1 MSDKKFKK
9 ACDVC
14 KRRKKRCS
22 GGRPCDYCIKIDKQL
37 DCTYRVKVSSK
48 TVKVTERYLV
58 NLKSKIR
65 DLELQLAAQSDC
77 HSNVVSTNDNPIVS
91 SGDDEEDRDG
101 TDDPSEGNN
110 YYRLG
115 NSACGKFLL
124 RIKDSLVKT
133 CQLPGDVRPSVIE
146 TISLETSPNM
156 SLIEQIVRENC
167 PSPSEAKNWILAAS
181 NVIGADYMYIEPDYE
196 KSVLDEL
203 IWTSDSH
210 DANFVKYA
218 TEVTRFFTYLAL
230 GCLFNKDRSPE
241 KTRSKFPGLQYFETA
256 LKLQSE
262 LLKVYDMMANTS
274 LVQSFLYVAYYALS
288 LDKTEFAYLTIGSAI
303 RMVFTLNY
311 HKKTTTFTE
320 NRVFWLCFV
329 YDRLVS
335 VRFGFPLMINELDID
350 VPLLNEPTI
359 SSHEALLE
367 SCHFNWQVKLANIIT
382 QTLRKIYTRNT
393 FSFIQNCYTV
403 LKELKNWLDSL
414 PDDLKVDMDNFSTKQ
429 PRSTINLHINYN
441 YTIII
446 TTRPVFLY
454 VFNKVA
460 DSEQTAEEL
469 FPKKLLNTI
478 TILLES
484 SVQAAQIQSFIL
496 TKLYFEGRMVSTSF
510 LDCHYIFNATI
521 ILIFAAFCQS
531 RPNHAIFFG
540 CDINTLFE
548 RVQVNLTVLQRISQY
563 NIAACNFN
571 KQLTEI
577 IELISST
584 SVHIPPERPFPYSSV
599 SNESDEQLAVPPLD
613 PGIDLGLAR
622 KFDLSRILHDI
633 GDNSSELFPFD
644 NEDFLKYSFF

>member
-1 MSDKKFKK
+1 MSDKKSKK
-9 ACDVC
+9 ACEVC

-37 DCTYRVKVSSK
+37 ACTYRVKVSSK
-48 TVKVTERYLV
+48 TVKVTEKYLV
-58 NLKSKIR
+58 NLKSKIK
-65 DLELQLAAQSDC
+65 DLELQLATRSNC
-77 HSNVVSTNDNPIVS
+77 HPNDVSTNDNPLVS
-91 SGDDEEDRDG
+91 SEDDEEDRDG
-101 TDDPSEGNN
+101 MDDPSEGNN

-124 RIKDSLVKT
+124 RIKDSLGKS
-133 CQLPGDVRPSVIE
+133 CQLRGDVRPSVIE

-156 SLIEQIVRENC
+156 ALIEQIVRGKTA
-167 PSPSEAKNWILAAS
+167 PLPQKPRTGFWPL
-181 NVIGADYMYIEPDYE
+181 
-196 KSVLDEL
+196 L
-203 IWTSDSH
+203 TDSH
-210 DANFVKYA
+210 NADFVKYA

-241 KTRSKFPGLQYFETA
+241 KTGSKFPGLQYFETA
-256 LKLQSE
+256 
-262 LLKVYDMMANTS
+262 
-274 LVQSFLYVAYYALS
+274 
-288 LDKTEFAYLTIGSAI
+288 
-303 RMVFTLNY
+303 
-311 HKKTTTFTE
+311 
-320 NRVFWLCFV
+320 
-329 YDRLVS
+329 
-335 VRFGFPLMINELDID
+335 
-350 VPLLNEPTI
+350 
-359 SSHEALLE
+359 
-367 SCHFNWQVKLANIIT
+367 
-382 QTLRKIYTRNT
+382 KIYTRNS
-393 FSFIQNCYTV
+393 FSFIHNCYTV
-403 LKELKNWLDSL
+403 LKELKYWLDGL
-414 PDDLKVDMDNFSTKQ
+414 PDDLKIDMDNFSTTQ

-460 DSEQTAEEL
+460 DSEQKAEEL

-478 TILLES
+478 TTLLES

-548 RVQVNLTVLQRISQY
+548 RVQVNLRVLQSISQY

-577 IELISST
+577 IELIGST
-584 SVHIPPERPFPYSSV
+584 NVHIPQEHPFPNPSV
-599 SNESDEQLAVPPLD
+599 GKESDAQLAVPPLD
-613 PGIDLGLAR
+613 PGIDLDLAR

>member
-1 MSDKKFKK
+1 MSDKKSKK
-9 ACDVC
+9 ACEVC

-37 DCTYRVKVSSK
+37 ACTYRVKVSSK
-48 TVKVTERYLV
+48 TVKVTEKYLV
-58 NLKSKIR
+58 NLKSKIK
-65 DLELQLAAQSDC
+65 DLELQLATRSNC
-77 HSNVVSTNDNPIVS
+77 HPNDVSTNDNPLVS
-91 SGDDEEDRDG
+91 SEDDEEDRDG
-101 TDDPSEGNN
+101 MDDPSEGNN

-124 RIKDSLVKT
+124 RIKDSLGKS
-133 CQLPGDVRPSVIE
+133 CQLRGDV
-146 TISLETSPNM
+146 
-156 SLIEQIVRENC
+156 Q
-167 PSPSEAKNWILAAS
+167 
-181 NVIGADYMYIEPDYE
+181 PDYE

-210 DANFVKYA
+210 NADFVRYA

-241 KTRSKFPGLQYFETA
+241 KTGSKFPGLQYFETA
-256 LKLQSE
+256 LRLQSE

-288 LDKTEFAYLTIGSAI
+288 LDKPEFA
-303 RMVFTLNY
+303 
-311 HKKTTTFTE
+311 
-320 NRVFWLCFV
+320 
-329 YDRLVS
+329 
-335 VRFGFPLMINELDID
+335 
-350 VPLLNEPTI
+350 
-359 SSHEALLE
+359 
-367 SCHFNWQVKLANIIT
+367 
-382 QTLRKIYTRNT
+382 KIYTRNS
-393 FSFIQNCYTV
+393 FSFIHNCYTV
-403 LKELKNWLDSL
+403 LKELKYWLDGL
-414 PDDLKVDMDNFSTKQ
+414 PDDLKIDMDNFSTTQ

-460 DSEQTAEEL
+460 DSEQKAEEL

-478 TILLES
+478 TTLLES

-548 RVQVNLTVLQRISQY
+548 RVQVNLRVLQSISQY

-577 IELISST
+577 IELIGST
-584 SVHIPPERPFPYSSV
+584 NVHIPQEHPFPNPSV
-599 SNESDEQLAVPPLD
+599 GKESDAQLAVPPLD
-613 PGIDLGLAR
+613 PGIDLDLAR

-644 NEDFLKYSFF
+644 NEDFFKI

>member
-1 MSDKKFKK
+1 MSDKKSKK
-9 ACDVC
+9 ACEVC

-22 GGRPCDYCIKIDKQL
+22 GGRPCDYCIKIDKQV

-48 TVKVTERYLV
+48 RVKVTERYLV

-65 DLELQLAAQSDC
+65 DLELQLAAQSNSCPND
-77 HSNVVSTNDNPIVS
+77 VSTTNDNLLVS
-91 SGDDEEDRDG
+91 SEDDEEDRDG
-101 TDDPSEGNN
+101 TDGASEGNN

-115 NSACGKFLL
+115 TSACGKFLL
-124 RIKDSLVKT
+124 RIKDSLVKS
-133 CQLPGDVRPSVIE
+133 CQLRGDV
-146 TISLETSPNM
+146 
-156 SLIEQIVRENC
+156 Q
-167 PSPSEAKNWILAAS
+167 
-181 NVIGADYMYIEPDYE
+181 PDYE

-210 DANFVKYA
+210 NADFVKYA

-241 KTRSKFPGLQYFETA
+241 KTGSKFPGLQYFETA
-256 LKLQSE
+256 LRLQSE

-288 LDKTEFAYLTIGSAI
+288 LDKPEFAYLTIGSAI

-350 VPLLNEPTI
+350 VSLLNEPTI
-359 SSHEALLE
+359 SSQETLID

-382 QTLRKIYTRNT
+382 QTLRKIYTRNS
-393 FSFIQNCYTV
+393 FSFIHNCYTV
-403 LKELKNWLDSL
+403 LKELKYWLDGL
-414 PDDLKVDMDNFSTKQ
+414 PDDLKIDMDNFSTTQ

-460 DSEQTAEEL
+460 DSEQKAEEL

-478 TILLES
+478 TTLLES

-548 RVQVNLTVLQRISQY
+548 RVQVNLRVLQSISQY

-577 IELISST
+577 IELIGST
-584 SVHIPPERPFPYSSV
+584 NVHIPQEHPFPNPSV
-599 SNESDEQLAVPPLD
+599 GKESDAQLAVPPLD
-613 PGIDLGLAR
+613 PGIDLDLAR

>member
-1 MSDKKFKK
+1 MSDKKSKK
-9 ACDVC
+9 ACEVC

-37 DCTYRVKVSSK
+37 ACTYRVKVSSK
-48 TVKVTERYLV
+48 TGKVTEKYLV
-58 NLKSKIR
+58 NLKSKIK
-65 DLELQLAAQSDC
+65 DLELQLATRSNC
-77 HSNVVSTNDNPIVS
+77 HPNDVSTNDNPLVS
-91 SGDDEEDRDG
+91 SEDDEEDRDG
-101 TDDPSEGNN
+101 MDDPSEGNN

-124 RIKDSLVKT
+124 RIKDSLGKS
-133 CQLPGDVRPSVIE
+133 CQLRGDVRPSVIE

-156 SLIEQIVRENC
+156 ALIEQIVRENC

-210 DANFVKYA
+210 NADFVKYA

-241 KTRSKFPGLQYFETA
+241 KTGSKFPGLQYFETA
-256 LKLQSE
+256 LRLQSE

-288 LDKTEFAYLTIGSAI
+288 LDKPEFAYLTIGSAI

-311 HKKTTTFTE
+311 HKRRRHSQRIGYFGSASFTTD
-320 NRVFWLCFV
+320 W
-329 YDRLVS
+329 Y
-335 VRFGFPLMINELDID
+335 
-350 VPLLNEPTI
+350 
-359 SSHEALLE
+359 
-367 SCHFNWQVKLANIIT
+367 Q
-382 QTLRKIYTRNT
+382 KIYTRNS
-393 FSFIQNCYTV
+393 FSFIHNCYTV
-403 LKELKNWLDSL
+403 LKELKYWLDGL
-414 PDDLKVDMDNFSTKQ
+414 PDDLKIDMDNFSTTQ

-460 DSEQTAEEL
+460 DSEQKAEEL

-478 TILLES
+478 TTLLES

-548 RVQVNLTVLQRISQY
+548 RVQVNLRVLQSISQY

-577 IELISST
+577 IELIGST
-584 SVHIPPERPFPYSSV
+584 NVHIPQEHPFPNPSV
-599 SNESDEQLAVPPLD
+599 GKESDAQLAVPPLD
-613 PGIDLGLAR
+613 PGIDLDLAR

>member
-1 MSDKKFKK
+1 MSDKKSKK
-9 ACDVC
+9 ACEVC

-37 DCTYRVKVSSK
+37 ACTYRVKVSSK
-48 TVKVTERYLV
+48 TVKVTEKYLV
-58 NLKSKIR
+58 NLKSKIK
-65 DLELQLAAQSDC
+65 DLELQLATRSNC
-77 HSNVVSTNDNPIVS
+77 HPNDVSTNDNPLVS
-91 SGDDEEDRDG
+91 SEDDEEDRDG
-101 TDDPSEGNN
+101 MDDPSEGNN

-124 RIKDSLVKT
+124 RIKDSLGKS
-133 CQLPGDVRPSVIE
+133 CQLRGDV
-146 TISLETSPNM
+146 
-156 SLIEQIVRENC
+156 Q
-167 PSPSEAKNWILAAS
+167 
-181 NVIGADYMYIEPDYE
+181 PDYE

-210 DANFVKYA
+210 NADFVKYA

-241 KTRSKFPGLQYFETA
+241 KTGSKFPGLQYFETA
-256 LKLQSE
+256 LRLQSE

-288 LDKTEFAYLTIGSAI
+288 LDKPEFAYLTIGSAI

-350 VPLLNEPTI
+350 VSLLNEPTI
-359 SSHEALLE
+359 SSQETLID

-382 QTLRKIYTRNT
+382 QTLRKIYTRNS
-393 FSFIQNCYTV
+393 FSFIHNCYTV
-403 LKELKNWLDSL
+403 LKELKYWLDGL
-414 PDDLKVDMDNFSTKQ
+414 PDDLKIDMDNFSTTQ

-460 DSEQTAEEL
+460 DSEQKAEEL

-478 TILLES
+478 TTLLES

-548 RVQVNLTVLQRISQY
+548 RVQVNLRVLQSISQY

-577 IELISST
+577 IELIGST
-584 SVHIPPERPFPYSSV
+584 NVHIPQEHPFPNPSV
-599 SNESDEQLAVPPLD
+599 GKESDAQLAVPPLD
-613 PGIDLGLAR
+613 PGIDLDLAR

>member
-1 MSDKKFKK
+1 M
-9 ACDVC
+9 
-14 KRRKKRCS
+14 
-22 GGRPCDYCIKIDKQL
+22 
-37 DCTYRVKVSSK
+37 
-48 TVKVTERYLV
+48 
-58 NLKSKIR
+58 
-65 DLELQLAAQSDC
+65 
-77 HSNVVSTNDNPIVS
+77 
-91 SGDDEEDRDG
+91 
-101 TDDPSEGNN
+101 DDPSEGNN

-124 RIKDSLVKT
+124 RIKDSLGKS
-133 CQLPGDVRPSVIE
+133 CQLRGDVRPSVIE

-156 SLIEQIVRENC
+156 ALIEQIVRENC

-210 DANFVKYA
+210 NADFVKYA

-241 KTRSKFPGLQYFETA
+241 KTGSKFPGLQYFETA
-256 LKLQSE
+256 LRLQSE

-288 LDKTEFAYLTIGSAI
+288 LDKPEFAYLTIGSAI

-335 VRFGFPLMINELDID
+335 E
-350 VPLLNEPTI
+350 
-359 SSHEALLE
+359 
-367 SCHFNWQVKLANIIT
+367 NIHP
-382 QTLRKIYTRNT
+382 QL
-393 FSFIQNCYTV
+393 FSFIHNCYTV
-403 LKELKNWLDSL
+403 LKELKYWLDGL
-414 PDDLKVDMDNFSTKQ
+414 PDDLKIDMDNFSTTQ

-446 TTRPVFLY
+446 TTRPVFLS
-454 VFNKVA
+454 NG
-460 DSEQTAEEL
+460 E
-469 FPKKLLNTI
+469 
-478 TILLES
+478 
-484 SVQAAQIQSFIL
+484 
-496 TKLYFEGRMVSTSF
+496 YFF

-548 RVQVNLTVLQRISQY
+548 RVQVNLRVLQSISQY

-577 IELISST
+577 IELIGST
-584 SVHIPPERPFPYSSV
+584 NVHIPQEHPFPNPSV
-599 SNESDEQLAVPPLD
+599 GKESDAQLAVPPLD
-613 PGIDLGLAR
+613 PGIDLDLAR

-644 NEDFLKYSFF
+644 NEDF